1 MRQCGKEIQHSGQ
14 IKHLCFSYFKPLEQK
29 ESLRIIYVSFLFCSR
44 FFVGS
49 WLWSS
54 FLLTASYGGEL
65 RAFILAPE
73 FSGLIDSFPEA
84 VDSGMRRKLV
94 DYGDGMYE
102 VVSEG

>member
-1 MRQCGKEIQHSGQ
+1 MYI
-14 IKHLCFSYFKPLEQK
+14 SYLKSLEQK
-29 ESLRIIYVSFLFCSR
+29 REVTYHICLVFICSR